1 MFEEPQQSFTEEPQ
15 PESSAGF
22 GQLGSRLIRIVLG
35 VAAAYVLVSVFFTY
49 QLNRRIG
56 VLESKQAGAEQSLRQ
71 AEHQFQAAGETIA
84 QKLGMTHKEFT
95 NRTAAIMRQQKA
107 AESRLAEEQKKQ
119 QEALAGQVA
128 SVRSDFGGLRNDAAT
143 LRSDLEATKARLDQT
158 IGDLGIQS
166 GLIATTRDQL
176 DVLKQRGER
185 NYFEFT
191 LGKGARPTPVNT
203 VSLQLKKTNQ
213 KKGKFT
219 LNVISDDK
227 TIEKKDR
234 NLNEPVQ
241 FYTGRDRNLYELV
254 VFAVEKDKV
263 SGYLATPKTAS
274 LALAR

>member
-22 GQLGSRLIRIVLG
+22 GQFGGRLVRIVLG

-49 QLNRRIG
+49 QLNRRIA

-71 AEHQFQAAGETIA
+71 AETQFHAAGEAIA
-84 QKLGMTHKEFT
+84 QKLGMTHKEFM
-95 NRTAAIMRQQKA
+95 NRTSAIVRQQKA
-107 AESRLAEEQKKQ
+107 AETRLAEEAKKQ
-119 QEALAGQVA
+119 QDALAGQVA

-143 LRSDLEATKARLDQT
+143 LRSDLEATKARLEQT

-191 LGKGARPTPVNT
+191 LSKGGRPMPVNT

-263 SGYLATPKTAS
+263 TGYLATPKTAS